1 MNEAKVGANVEPL
14 VTVTKPTNETP
25 EVDDT
30 VDETRYMTD
39 EMPDWRDGKKCEPVD
54 SSGGC
59 PDEPPY
65 GLVVFPGRIVVR
77 TAKGSEC
84 SKRIVIQGKHADK
97 LLHGIVMALPPAM
110 VRSFQ
115 RGPLEVGDEVLYEA
129 GCGHT
134 VQVDGESVVVLDIQH
149 VIGVVMPKV

>member
-39 EMPDWRDGKKCEPVD
+39 EMPDWRD
-54 SSGGC
+54 
-59 PDEPPY
+59 

-134 VQVDGESVVVLDIQH
+134 VRVDGESVVVLDIQH